1 MVSAPDSRV
10 AALILA
16 GGGATRLG
24 GGDKPLRIVGGR
36 TILARIIDTLRPQVT
51 RIAIN
56 ANGDPTRLERF
67 GLPVVADDAPSR
79 GPLSGV
85 LAGLDWLAR
94 EDGDSRLLTVAGDT
108 PFLPADLAGRL
119 SAVPAD
125 SIGVARSGGRHHPV
139 FAVWPTSV
147 RAELR
152 KFLETSPTY
161 SVAAFQATRDTVE
174 VDFPMRHAAGR
185 EVDPFFNVNT
195 PADLAAAETIAQ
207 ILAP

>member
-1 MVSAPDSRV
+1 MGVAPHSRISALV
-10 AALILA
+10 LA

-24 GGDKPLRIVGGR
+24 GGDKPLRIVGGA
-36 TILARIIDTLRPQVT
+36 TILARIIDALRPQVA

-56 ANGDPTRLERF
+56 ANGDPTRLAGF
-67 GLPVVADDAPSR
+67 GLPIVADETPSR

-85 LAGLDWLAR
+85 LAGLEWLAR
-94 EDGDSRLLTVAGDT
+94 EGGGSRLLTVAGDT

-119 SAVPAD
+119 SAVPPG

-139 FAVWPTSV
+139 FALWPTSV
-147 RAELR
+147 RAGLR

-161 SVAAFQATRDTVE
+161 SVAAFQTICETVE
-174 VDFPMRHAAGR
+174 VDFPMRIAAGR

-195 PADLAAAETIAQ
+195 PADLAAAEAIAQ
-207 ILAP
+207 ILNP